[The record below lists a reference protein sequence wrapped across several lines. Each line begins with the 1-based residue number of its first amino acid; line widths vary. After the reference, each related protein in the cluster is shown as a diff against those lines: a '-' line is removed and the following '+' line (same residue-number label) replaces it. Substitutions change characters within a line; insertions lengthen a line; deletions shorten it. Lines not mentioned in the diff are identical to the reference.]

1 VAWWWRRRREPEQPP
16 EGRPP
21 LSERLLEVMLT
32 HQTQQTESLA
42 KLLDTV
48 SEAAARNA
56 ARALGVRRA
65 NTAKRAPDGKFL
77 PNQQRPKQGGCRVC
91 QDPASLHLTADDIA
105 AHYAHGANGNGTS

>member
-1 VAWWWRRRREPEQPP
+1 
-16 EGRPP
+16 
-21 LSERLLEVMLT
+21 MLT

-65 NTAKRAPDGKFL
+65 NSAKRAPDGKFL
-77 PNQQRPKQGGCRVC
+77 PNPKRAAAGACRVC
-91 QDPASLHLTADDIA
+91 AEPSSLHLTADEIA
-105 AHYAHGANGNGTS
+105 AHYAHGANGKGA

>member
-1 VAWWWRRRREPEQPP
+1 VAWWWRKRRDAEQVAAAQQPM
-16 EGRPP
+16 
-21 LSERLLEVMLT
+21 SERLLEVMLT

-48 SEAAARNA
+48 AEAAARNA

-77 PNQQRPKQGGCRVC
+77 PNPKRPTAGACRVC
-91 QDPASLHLTADDIA
+91 ADPGSLHLTADEIE
-105 AHYAHGANGNGTS
+105 AHYAHGANGKGA